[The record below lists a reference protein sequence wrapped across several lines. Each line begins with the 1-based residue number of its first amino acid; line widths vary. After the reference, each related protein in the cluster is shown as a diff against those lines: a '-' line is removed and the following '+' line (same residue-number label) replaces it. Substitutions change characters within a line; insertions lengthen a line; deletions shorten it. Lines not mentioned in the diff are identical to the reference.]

1 MEITCSKGKTTKG
14 RVVTMKFNVT
24 EIEFDF
30 DDDYADT
37 VCNSDLDT
45 FFIASEVDRKEVTER
60 HLGVWE
66 DIEDEDEL
74 IEEITA
80 AAGWCINSIEYDI
93 QLKEGYDS

>member
-1 MEITCSKGKTTKG
+1 MNY
-14 RVVTMKFNVT
+14 NVT
-24 EIEFDF
+24 SIEFDF

-66 DIEDEDEL
+66 ADDEEKNKHDDTIIWESNM
-74 IEEITA
+74 A
-80 AAGWCINSIEYDI
+80 MY
-93 QLKEGYDS
+93 